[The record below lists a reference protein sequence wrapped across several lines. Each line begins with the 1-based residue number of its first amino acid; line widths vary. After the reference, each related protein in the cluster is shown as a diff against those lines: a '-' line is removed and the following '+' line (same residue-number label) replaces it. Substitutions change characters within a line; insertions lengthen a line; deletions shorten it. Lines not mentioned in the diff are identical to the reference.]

1 MRYTQQLFEVL
12 KKMEYIYQGVVEL
25 CGDPYQEK
33 QKDEDGLEY
42 SAQLEPVNISDR
54 ATRYDVWSHLI

>member
-1 MRYTQQLFEVL
+1 MFEVL

-33 QKDEDGLEY
+33 QKDEDGLLREVWMFPLKIV
-42 SAQLEPVNISDR
+42 SGISTVN
-54 ATRYDVWSHLI
+54 AEA